1 MDGKEIAELYINDK
15 ISSVITPV
23 KQLKRF
29 KKIFIKSGEE
39 VTVTFKMNAEELGF
53 ISPDG
58 KLTTEAGEFEI
69 FVGGNLSDFQKETIN
84 VI

>member
-1 MDGKEIAELYINDK
+1 M
-15 ISSVITPV
+15 ITPV

-29 KKIFIKSGEE
+29 KKVFIKSGEE
-39 VTVTFKMNAEELGF
+39 ITVTFKINAEELGF

-58 KLTTEAGEFEI
+58 KLTTEAGEFDI
-69 FVGGNLSDFQKETIN
+69 FVGGNLSELQKEVIN